1 MLQEINL
8 SLVSSIPYSCF
19 IDCIALSKV
28 SLGTNNITLNQG
40 AFMNCTSLSEITNL
54 SYVINLGFGALQNT
68 ALSEV
73 NLPNLS
79 IMSTSGNNFL
89 DCKSLQTVSLGGT
102 FGSIRKS
109 AFAGCTV
116 LTSLYLLN
124 TDAIIQLNSAA
135 ANVFNSSPLKPG
147 GLNGVY
153 GSIYVPAA
161 LYNDY
166 LANASWAAIETSHPG
181 TFVSMI

>member
-1 MLQEINL
+1 
-8 SLVSSIPYSCF
+8 
-19 IDCIALSKV
+19 
-28 SLGTNNITLNQG
+28 
-40 AFMNCTSLSEITNL
+40 
-54 SYVINLGFGALQNT
+54 
-68 ALSEV
+68 
-73 NLPNLS
+73 
-79 IMSTSGNNFL
+79 
-89 DCKSLQTVSLGGT
+89 LGGT
-102 FGSIRKS
+102 FGYIRKS

-124 TDAIIQLNSAA
+124 TDAIIQLNSSA